1 MWYISLPKFY
11 FMRII
16 GICRED
22 HTLNLIKLK
31 EKVKF
36 NDQFR
41 PQILCVS
48 PDAKVP
54 MICLEP
60 GQEIPAHPSGMGI
73 FYVLEGIGVMFLDGE
88 EIGLTK
94 GKVVVVPEG
103 SERGIRATERLVA
116 VAVHIS

>member
-1 MWYISLPKFY
+1 M
-11 FMRII
+11 
-16 GICRED
+16 
-22 HTLNLIKLK
+22 NLIKLQ
-31 EKVKF
+31 ERVQF
-36 NDQFR
+36 NEQFR
-41 PQILCVS
+41 PQILCAS

-60 GQEIPAHPSGMGI
+60 GQEIPAHPSGTGI

-88 EIGLTK
+88 EIGLSK

-116 VAVHIS
+116 VAIHIS